1 MNATIQTLEPG
12 ARDILNAGLGLFR
25 TVEARL
31 SEAQASVANAYT
43 SLVNRG
49 AADASPEVKKLH
61 GLLDEGIARLR
72 EIQGRVAGAVKLG

>member
-12 ARDILNAGLGLFR
+12 ARDLLNAGLGLFR
-25 TVEARL
+25 TVETRL
-31 SEAQASVANAYT
+31 NELQAGLAANYT

-61 GLLDEGIARLR
+61 GLLDEGFARLR
-72 EIQGRVAGAVKLG
+72 EIQERVSSAVKLG

>member
-1 MNATIQTLEPG
+1 MNATIQSLEPG

-25 TVEARL
+25 TVEARV
-31 SEAQASVANAYT
+31 SELQAGLASSYT

-61 GLLDEGIARLR
+61 GLIDDGIARLR
-72 EIQGRVAGAVKLG
+72 EIQNRVAGAVKLG